1 MAKHKRTEMILEN
14 AISVLADYHPM
25 TVRQVY
31 YRLVSRQII
40 DNNRSQYQAV
50 SNILVDAGKWRW
62 MIGELDVPNESF

>member
-1 MAKHKRTEMILEN
+1 MAKHKRTELILEN

-40 DNNRSQYQAV
+40 DNDRSYTAV
-50 SNILVDAGKWRW
+50 NSHMAGGVLELVKQLYR
-62 MIGELDVPNESF
+62 